1 MRLLLQESQVHVAM
15 SMKIGEVAQRSGLSV
30 KTIRFYCDAGL
41 CTCTSLQATI
51 RSKAGEI
58 EENITALR
66 HLHQEVNALLS
77 NWDD

>member
-41 CTCTSLQATI
+41 WVSPLF
-51 RSKAGEI
+51 
-58 EENITALR
+58 
-66 HLHQEVNALLS
+66 
-77 NWDD
+77 